1 MNADPRLIAL
11 RDRLTGLVLRGSSG
25 VAYHIRERIGEGAQ
39 GWVFTANWDEPGGFV
54 VIVKILRPD
63 AITSDALTRFQT
75 EAEVLQRLSQGPRPN
90 PYIVRFY
97 DHAVANM
104 RSPIGGD
111 PLVLPFTVLEYV
123 KGPSLDAVLAASRD
137 RGLALDRVRRIA
149 RQVSQALE
157 LVHEQKVVHRDLKPS
172 NILLATDMGTETA
185 KVTDFGLV
193 KLTDLNLHRTT
204 SLAGASIGYAPP
216 EQFETG
222 NKRVSPRTDVFSFAS
237 IVYEMLAGR
246 PAFPYDDRENALII
260 VTRILKDPRPRL
272 ATSPGIPPELHASA
286 SLVDKLD
293 AEIARAL
300 HPDPNER
307 HGSVREFYA
316 AIEPLLQAAMER
328 PLASRPPPSKL
339 LPFMETSPAYDQLA
353 AKIQTQESAGSQ
365 PTLEELLTEARASRA
380 RLQPPAQPA
389 RESFVPASASGAF
402 ANAPHP
408 VSLTPAPSSP
418 SVHPPTA
425 PVTTPV
431 ALGPTIAA
439 AGPDPGRAEWSFR
452 VLTPPIGP
460 NIVRAA
466 SLAQDG
472 SFGVGIGPGGFARW
486 DRQWIAMNMPRGV
499 DPRSVRG
506 IRLLR
511 NRDVVMFG
519 DGGLVVRIAPSGA
532 HEVWPIADRAITFL
546 GLHADELHERFMLVG
561 ERGGAGVVVNVVA
574 GRVALSAEVPAA
586 RRLCAVTRLVSGQHV
601 ACGDDGAIVRIE
613 ETGAHHVR
621 NVGPTTLGAIEALM
635 DGGALVVG
643 TGGHALSLSPRLEA
657 TLEPVQT
664 TKDLGTLALDV
675 EGTAWAGAG
684 SARILRRTEGS
695 WVRKSGEF
703 GLASATLT
711 LSASPRWIRAIG
723 DDGAVLE
730 GTV

>member
-365 PTLEELLTEARASRA
+365 PRWRPHRGARVARPPATAGATRARVVRACQRLRRVRERTAPRLAHARAIVA
-380 RLQPPAQPA
+380 
-389 RESFVPASASGAF
+389 VGA
-402 ANAPHP
+402 
-408 VSLTPAPSSP
+408 
-418 SVHPPTA
+418 PPTA
-425 PVTTPV
+425 PVRRSWRSARRSRRLGRIRGGRVVFPRAHPAHRPQHRPRRLSGAGRQLRRGHRPRGLRAMGPPV
-431 ALGPTIAA
+431 DRHEHAPRRR
-439 AGPDPGRAEWSFR
+439 PEERPRH
-452 VLTPPIGP
+452 PP
-460 NIVRAA
+460 
-466 SLAQDG
+466 LAQ
-472 SFGVGIGPGGFARW
+472 P
-486 DRQWIAMNMPRGV
+486 
-499 DPRSVRG
+499 
-506 IRLLR
+506 
-511 NRDVVMFG
+511 
-519 DGGLVVRIAPSGA
+519 
-532 HEVWPIADRAITFL
+532 
-546 GLHADELHERFMLVG
+546 
-561 ERGGAGVVVNVVA
+561 
-574 GRVALSAEVPAA
+574 
-586 RRLCAVTRLVSGQHV
+586 
-601 ACGDDGAIVRIE
+601 
-613 ETGAHHVR
+613 
-621 NVGPTTLGAIEALM
+621 
-635 DGGALVVG
+635 
-643 TGGHALSLSPRLEA
+643 
-657 TLEPVQT
+657 
-664 TKDLGTLALDV
+664 
-675 EGTAWAGAG
+675 
-684 SARILRRTEGS
+684 
-695 WVRKSGEF
+695 
-703 GLASATLT
+703 
-711 LSASPRWIRAIG
+711 
-723 DDGAVLE
+723 
-730 GTV
+730 